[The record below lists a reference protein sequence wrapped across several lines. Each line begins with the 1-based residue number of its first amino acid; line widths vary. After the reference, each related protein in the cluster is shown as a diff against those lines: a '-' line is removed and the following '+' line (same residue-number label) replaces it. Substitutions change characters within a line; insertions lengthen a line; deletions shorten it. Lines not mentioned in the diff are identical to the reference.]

1 MDPIALL
8 AGLCV
13 LGAIVLGLIGLQQ
26 ATASPR
32 SIMDR
37 RLGRVIGEST
47 GMEAATLNV
56 EGLRHRRSSNIPL
69 IGAFVEGKSWTAET
83 ALALERGDIKL
94 TVSEYVAL
102 RLFMAFFGAV
112 IPFLLIHGPF
122 AILLMLA
129 GAVIGFVLPAM
140 WLSRAQ
146 RKRISKLDSQL
157 PDTLTML
164 SNSLKAGFGL
174 MQSMDLISKEMAHPI
189 ATEIKRT
196 LQDINIGASTEVAL
210 QGLAARSGSADLDIV
225 VTAMLIQQSTGG
237 NLAEILDNVA
247 YTMRER
253 IRIRGEIKTLTT
265 QGVMTGFIIGGMPV
279 FIAGVITLL
288 NPSYMDPLLTTTPGY
303 IMLGGAA
310 LLEAFGI
317 MVIKKILA
325 IEV

>member
-32 SIMDR
+32 ASMER

-56 EGLRHRRSSNIPL
+56 EGLRHRRTSNIPI
-69 IGAFVEGKSWTAET
+69 IGAFVEGKSWTEAT

-94 TVSEYVAL
+94 TVSEFVAL
-102 RLFMAFFGAV
+102 RLFLAFFGAL
-112 IPFLLIHGPF
+112 IPFLIVQGPF
-122 AILLMLA
+122 AILLMLV
-129 GAVIGFVLPAM
+129 GAVVGFVIPAM
-140 WLSRAQ
+140 WLGMAQ
-146 RKRISKLDSQL
+146 KKRIGKLDSQL
-157 PDTLTML
+157 PDMLTML
-164 SNSLKAGFGL
+164 ANSLKAGFGL
-174 MQSMDLISKEMAHPI
+174 MQSLDLVSKEMSHPI
-189 ATEIKRT
+189 STEIRRT
-196 LQDINIGASTEVAL
+196 LQDINIGAATEDAL
-210 QGLAARSGSADLDIV
+210 QAFGVRSGSADLDIV

-237 NLAEILDNVA
+237 NLAEILDSVA
-247 YTMRER
+247 HTMRER

-279 FIAGVITLL
+279 FIAGIVSVL
-288 NPSYMDPLLTTTPGY
+288 NPNYMDPLLTTTPGY
-303 IMLGGAA
+303 IMLGGAV

>member
-32 SIMDR
+32 SSMER

-47 GMEAATLNV
+47 GMEAAALNV
-56 EGLRHRRSSNIPL
+56 EGLRHRRTSNIPI
-69 IGAFVEGKSWTAET
+69 IGAFVEGRSWTGELAI
-83 ALALERGDIKL
+83 ALDRGDVKL
-94 TVSEYVAL
+94 TVAEYVAV
-102 RLFMAFFGAV
+102 RLFMALFGAV

-122 AILLMLA
+122 AILLMA
-129 GAVIGFVLPAM
+129 IGALVGYMLPKL
-140 WLSRAQ
+140 WLGRAQ
-146 RKRISKLDSQL
+146 KKRVNKLDSQL

-174 MQSMDLISKEMAHPI
+174 MQSMDLASKEMSHPI

-196 LQDINIGASTEVAL
+196 LQDINVGASTEGAL
-210 QGLAARSGSADLDIV
+210 QGLGTRSGSADFDIV

-265 QGVMTGFIIGGMPV
+265 QGVMTGFIIGGMPF
-279 FIAGVITLL
+279 FIAGIVTML
-288 NPSYMDPLLTTTPGY
+288 NPGYMDPLLTTTPGY
-303 IMLGGAA
+303 IMLGGAV

-325 IEV
+325 IEL